1 VRRSRLVGVAT
12 VAPYRR
18 DDRIFEG
25 RRSNFHVKHLN
36 PKSDTKSGK
45 RIIFVTNNSTK
56 PRVEHCRHFQ
66 KMGIP
71 VREDKIFTA
80 AYSSALYVSRILRLH
95 APRNKVFVLGEE
107 GIEAELAYEGVEY
120 IGGSDPIYQRDVTA
134 AEFQEIAS
142 GKALDPTVGA
152 VVVGM
157 DMKVNYLKLC
167 YAAQYIARGA
177 VFLATSTDSTYPAFG
192 TLFPGA
198 GCITGAL
205 VPMIGREP
213 LSLGKPSHAMI
224 SAIQSRYSSDLKR
237 CCMVGDR
244 LDTDIQMGIDGGLG
258 GTLLVLS
265 GVAKKEDLE
274 TSDPKCM
281 PDAYI
286 DQLSDL
292 LPS

>member
-1 VRRSRLVGVAT
+1 
-12 VAPYRR
+12 
-18 DDRIFEG
+18 
-25 RRSNFHVKHLN
+25 
-36 PKSDTKSGK
+36 
-45 RIIFVTNNSTK
+45 
-56 PRVEHCRHFQ
+56 
-66 KMGIP
+66 MGIP
-71 VREDKIFTA
+71 VREDEIFTA
-80 AYSSALYVSRILRLH
+80 AYSSALYVSRILKLP
-95 APRNKVFVLGEE
+95 APRNKVFVLGEQ
-107 GIEAELAYEGVEY
+107 GIGAELASEGVDH
-120 IGGSDPIYQRDVTA
+120 IGGSDPAYQRDVTA
-134 AEFQEIAS
+134 ADFEEIAS
-142 GKALDPTVGA
+142 GKGLDPAVGA

-167 YAAQYIARGA
+167 YATQYIARGA
-177 VFLATSTDSTYPAFG
+177 LFLATSTDSTYPALG

-198 GCITGAL
+198 GCISGAL

-224 SAIQSRYSSDLKR
+224 SAIQSRYSLDLKR

-265 GVAKKEDLE
+265 GVSTKEDLE
-274 TSDPKCM
+274 TGHPRCM

>member
-1 VRRSRLVGVAT
+1 MVGVPT

-18 DDRIFEG
+18 DDRTFKG
-25 RRSNFHVKHLN
+25 RRSKFHVKHRN

-45 RIIFVTNNSTK
+45 QIIFVTNNSTK
-56 PRVEHCRHFQ
+56 SRAEHCLHFQ

-71 VREDKIFTA
+71 VLEEEIFTS
-80 AYSSALYVSRILRLH
+80 AYSSALYVSRILKLH

-107 GIEAELAYEGVEY
+107 SIGAELASEGVDY
-120 IGGSDPIYQRDVTA
+120 IGGSDPTYQRDVTA
-134 AEFQEIAS
+134 ADFEEIAS
-142 GKALDPTVGA
+142 GKGLDPTVGA

-177 VFLATSTDSTYPAFG
+177 VFLATNTDSTYPALG

-198 GCITGAL
+198 GCISGAL

-213 LSLGKPSHAMI
+213 LSLGKPSPAMI
-224 SAIQSRYSSDLKR
+224 SAIQSRYSLDLKR

-244 LDTDIQMGIDGGLG
+244 LDTDIRLGVDGGLG

-265 GVAKKEDLE
+265 GVSKKEDLE
-274 TSDPKCM
+274 TGDPKYM